1 MDFFDEAVK
10 KIIVEQEMVMGP
22 IAWEQANKVPGIKID
37 ANSHVVKLQGDK
49 KDIVE
54 HLVEKYRD
62 LFGQA
67 SVEVCRE
74 AVAGL
79 LSQVA
84 PDDIPPLL
92 K

>member
-1 MDFFDEAVK
+1 
-10 KIIVEQEMVMGP
+10 MVMGP
-22 IAWEQANKVPGIKID
+22 IAWEQANKVPGIRID
-37 ANSHVVKLQGDK
+37 SKSHAVQLHGDK

-54 HLVEKYRD
+54 HLIEKYRD

-74 AVAGL
+74 AVSGL
-79 LSQVA
+79 LSGVA